1 MAIIEPLH
9 VALRCFSQLCWLYD
23 KSKFKND
30 FSFFRDWVNVAV
42 SCNIFQ
48 VVSFD
53 FPHHIYSRFSCFSK
67 SISRKYTLDNVLEAY
82 LEPCKTS
89 KMELFAKT
97 IKVWKLV
104 SKKILW
110 TWNFIIHPLSRKV
123 LTDSSIQARGPYKR
137 NNCQEKG
144 TLRGL

>member
-1 MAIIEPLH
+1 MISHFSGIELMLQFP
-9 VALRCFSQLCWLYD
+9 VTY
-23 KSKFKND
+23 FK
-30 FSFFRDWVNVAV
+30 
-42 SCNIFQ
+42 
-48 VVSFD
+48 SFD
-53 FPHHIYSRFSCFSK
+53 FPHHIYSRFSCFNK

-110 TWNFIIHPLSRKV
+110 TWNFIIHPRLERSWQTPAFRQEALTREIIVKKKELCVDYSNLKINKCHFAKERRSKCRRV
-123 LTDSSIQARGPYKR
+123 L
-137 NNCQEKG
+137 
-144 TLRGL
+144 